1 MDNNL
6 SFTDVYVNWIRGSM
20 QEKQISNN
28 VFRITTPFLDRNND
42 HVEVYVIK
50 GADNS
55 FKITDDGA
63 TIGELV
69 FSGFSFKGSQKR
81 EDALNAILA
90 SHGVSL
96 DANDEM
102 YVEANSSDYAAK
114 KHMLTQCMIKVS
126 DMFALSQSNV
136 KSFFLE
142 DVRNFF
148 DANNI
153 RYTEGPSF
161 VGKSK
166 LVNNFDFVIPHYKD
180 APERIIRAA
189 NEIRIDYAKSMIFA
203 WEDIKDQRPYSALYA
218 FINDENK
225 EPTKEV
231 IHALDEYGIRHI
243 PWSGRDKYIKELS
256 A

>member
-81 EDALNAILA
+81 EDALNAIMA
-90 SHGVSL
+90 SH
-96 DANDEM
+96 
-102 YVEANSSDYAAK
+102 
-114 KHMLTQCMIKVS
+114 
-126 DMFALSQSNV
+126 
-136 KSFFLE
+136 
-142 DVRNFF
+142 
-148 DANNI
+148 
-153 RYTEGPSF
+153 
-161 VGKSK
+161 
-166 LVNNFDFVIPHYKD
+166 
-180 APERIIRAA
+180 
-189 NEIRIDYAKSMIFA
+189 
-203 WEDIKDQRPYSALYA
+203 
-218 FINDENK
+218 
-225 EPTKEV
+225 
-231 IHALDEYGIRHI
+231 
-243 PWSGRDKYIKELS
+243 
-256 A
+256 